1 MSLLEEQLSDK
12 TRAGQSHVAEL
23 MRLRSELS
31 QQRSLAAEAERGAR
45 EEAAGEVAKAR
56 TVHSKQSRELQA
68 QLAELRQE
76 RGRSEHEAAQ
86 LRGQLK
92 GAYSMNFDHDS
103 KFFCCPKCHVL
114 CIYMYACT
122 VERFCY

>member
-23 MRLRSELS
+23 TRLCSELS

-45 EEAAGEVAKAR
+45 EEAAGELVKAR
-56 TVHSKQSRELQA
+56 TVHSQQSRELQA

-76 RGRSEHEAAQ
+76 RGRCEHEAAQ

-92 GAYSMNFDHDS
+92 GAYSVISGHQDS
-103 KFFCCPKCHVL
+103 KFFVYPNAMFCVY
-114 CIYMYACT
+114 ICT
-122 VERFCY
+122 HAL